1 MKSNF
6 AELNTPQLILAIA
19 YLLLFAFVVWKAKWF
34 SLKFLPKQV
43 VVFAFVIKAFAAFAL
58 TWLYTNYYT
67 DKQNSDIY
75 KYFEDGLVLYNILF
89 YSPKMF
95 FQLLFEVN
103 TNNAAFSDVV
113 QNFNH
118 WFPQARSMVYNDS
131 RFIIKLNA
139 VFSFVSLQSIYIH
152 SLFGAFIGFVGIV
165 AFAKVGEVLFPKLRN
180 AALLL
185 LFFPSII
192 FWTSAMLKETL
203 LVFVFGIF
211 AWYIVQLSSHFN
223 WKRVVVCFILFF
235 VLALLKVYVL
245 LCLIP
250 PLIAFFVVRNQQSK
264 LITFGVF
271 TVVVIAVSTFAFVAD
286 AVLLHSTIANGIA
299 QKQFNMVSLAVYMKA
314 GSLIYIPD
322 VDGSNL
328 LTFIP
333 AGLYGIFNVLLKP
346 FIWETTSPL
355 FLASALENLVLVFLI
370 VSFVFQIKTLENKEW
385 NLSLVCIFFALLMF
399 ALIGITTPVIGSI
412 VRYRVP
418 ALVLLLLPLSAGINY
433 LKIFSTPAGSKE

>member
-1 MKSNF
+1 M
-6 AELNTPQLILAIA
+6 NTPQLILAIT
-19 YLLLFAFVVWKAKWF
+19 YLLLFALIVWKAKWF
-34 SLKFLPKQV
+34 NLKFLPKQV
-43 VVFAFVIKAFAAFAL
+43 VVLAFVLKAFAAFAL

-75 KYFEDGLVLYNILF
+75 KYFEDGLVLHNIFF

-95 FQLLFEVN
+95 FQLFFEVN
-103 TNNAAFSDVV
+103 TNNNTFHEVV
-113 QNFNH
+113 HNFNH
-118 WFPQARSMVYNDS
+118 WFPQVRSMVYNDS

-139 VFSFVSLQSIYIH
+139 LFSFVSLQSIYIH
-152 SLFGAFIGFVGIV
+152 SLFGSFIGFIGIV
-165 AFAKVGEVLFPKLRN
+165 AFVKVNEVLFNKNRN
-180 AALLL
+180 TALLL

-203 LVFVFGIF
+203 LVFVFGVF
-211 AWYIVQLSSHFN
+211 AWSVVQLLVYFS
-223 WKRVVVCFILFF
+223 WKKVVVCCILLLF
-235 VLALLKVYVL
+235 LALLKVYVL

-250 PLIAFFVVRNQQSK
+250 PAIAFGLVKNIPNKLRAFGLFAFVVIIISV
-264 LITFGVF
+264 L
-271 TVVVIAVSTFAFVAD
+271 AFVAD
-286 AVLLHSTIANGIA
+286 ALLLNSTVANGIA
-299 QKQFNMVSLAVYMKA
+299 QKQFNMLSLAIYMKA
-314 GSLIYIPD
+314 GSLIYVPD

-355 FLASALENLVLVFLI
+355 FIASALENILLVFLMLA
-370 VSFVFQIKTLENKEW
+370 FVFKIKSLDSKEW

-418 ALVLLLLPLSAGINY
+418 ALILLLLPLGAGINQIQ
-433 LKIFSTPAGSKE
+433 IFRINTPANSKE